1 MNAISN
7 KQNYNNN
14 NLPCDGADLR
24 KEYGKNNAD
33 GQQDNI
39 KSKDVKEA
47 RIDRVEKGVEKLC
60 PQDVGQKR
68 ENGRHLKQ

>member
-7 KQNYNNN
+7 KHNYNNN

-24 KEYGKNNAD
+24 KENGKNNAD

-39 KSKDVKEA
+39 KS
-47 RIDRVEKGVEKLC
+47 
-60 PQDVGQKR
+60 
-68 ENGRHLKQ
+68 